1 MARKRRIPE
10 EIAELP
16 EAIQNLTPQQR
27 LVRNILDDSELN
39 NVIITSRIIK
49 AMGTQIVK
57 VKNLAR
63 KALHGKGNG
72 FKKLVKKWDSD
83 NHKYDF
89 KIYFKEVDICQISHE
104 NTRLR
109 NLKRKYNENFLN
121 EQNKRVCLEEK

>member
-16 EAIQNLTPQQR
+16 EAIQVLTPQQR
-27 LVRNILDDSELN
+27 LVRNILDDSELK

-63 KALHGKGNG
+63 KALRGGGNG
-72 FKKLVKKWDSD
+72 FKKLVK
-83 NHKYDF
+83 NGTVT
-89 KIYFKEVDICQISHE
+89 IT
-104 NTRLR
+104 NMT
-109 NLKRKYNENFLN
+109 LKSILK
-121 EQNKRVCLEEK
+121 K